1 MSEEPVVILT
11 GPRTVGKSTL
21 LAALAAEFDRPV
33 LDLDRPDARAAAAS
47 DPGFIVS
54 GPGPVLIDEFQHV
67 PEILDAIKAELN
79 MDTRPGR
86 YVLTGSTRYSVLPQ
100 AAQSLTGRAHVINVL
115 PLSQGELHGRRE
127 NFIDRLWADPARL
140 PEMPSRPVIRDEY
153 ADRIVTGGFPMI
165 LQRLT
170 ARARTSWFA
179 DYVNLVVM
187 RDVLDIARVRQREAL
202 PRLLRQFAAQTGQV
216 LNISKAGQ
224 AVGLESSTANR
235 YATLLEAAFMIQR
248 LPAWGTTLGK
258 RITAYPKVHVI
269 DSGLSGWLLGLS
281 AAKVSSRD
289 PAVLTEFGH
298 LVETFAVGEILKQVS
313 WSEEAVTA
321 AYFRT
326 QSGDEVDLVLETWDG
341 RVAGFEVKAGS
352 RVQDTDLSG
361 LRLLRDRLG
370 DRFIAGYLLNL
381 GELAYRKEERIM
393 IMPLSGL
400 WSLASS
406 KTRHEVCGYPF
417 DRAVDAL
424 ADIPMTWNNSAI
436 PADYRT
442 RPAGCSRRLSCSR
455 HPDMRDGADRPRPDP
470 PAAAPASPLRLV
482 DRRHLGRSPARAN
495 SPSPTSRTATRSAS
509 SGSPAKRPPAR
520 PAQPHGY
527 SARSAPPA
535 ARRSPLP
542 ASPPTPARSVRARQ
556 QPASTSSQITGGGRG
571 NPPHHVPAGLLPGQ
585 DDHRGRR

>member
-1 MSEEPVVILT
+1 MREEPVVILT

-47 DPGFIVS
+47 DPSFIVS

-79 MDTRPGR
+79 KDTRPGR

-100 AAQSLTGRAHVINVL
+100 AAQSLTGRAHIINVL
-115 PLSQGELHGRRE
+115 PLSQGELYGRRE
-127 NFIDRLWADPARL
+127 TFIDQLWADPARL
-140 PEMPSRPVIRDEY
+140 PEIPSHPVTRDEY
-153 ADRIVTGGFPMI
+153 VDRILAGGFPMI

-170 ARARTSWFA
+170 TRARTSWFA

-202 PRLLRQFAAQTGQV
+202 PRLLRQFAAQTGQM

-269 DSGLSGWLLGLS
+269 DSGLAGWLLGLG
-281 AAKVSSRD
+281 AAKISSRD

-298 LVETFAVGEILKQVS
+298 LVETFAVEEILKQVS
-313 WSEEAVTA
+313 WSEEVATA

-326 QSGDEVDLVLETWDG
+326 QNGDEVDLVLETWDG
-341 RVAGFEVKAGS
+341 RVVGFEVKAGS
-352 RVQDTDLSG
+352 RVQDADLSG

-370 DRFIAGYLLNL
+370 ERFIAGFLLNL

-393 IMPLSGL
+393 VMPLSGL

-406 KTRHEVCGYPF
+406 K
-417 DRAVDAL
+417 
-424 ADIPMTWNNSAI
+424 N
-436 PADYRT
+436 
-442 RPAGCSRRLSCSR
+442 
-455 HPDMRDGADRPRPDP
+455 
-470 PAAAPASPLRLV
+470 
-482 DRRHLGRSPARAN
+482 
-495 SPSPTSRTATRSAS
+495 
-509 SGSPAKRPPAR
+509 
-520 PAQPHGY
+520 
-527 SARSAPPA
+527 
-535 ARRSPLP
+535 
-542 ASPPTPARSVRARQ
+542 PARSVWLSLALRTLAAHAVTAVELGKHPRVLIHHPRASLRWRVAA
-556 QPASTSSQITGGGRG
+556 ASPKRRDMVRVARCRRAGSWRDASGRIIVLWTMVLC
-571 NPPHHVPAGLLPGQ
+571 HRAGRNMSAGCRLPW
-585 DDHRGRR
+585 RT

>member
-79 MDTRPGR
+79 TDTRPGR

-140 PEMPSRPVIRDEY
+140 PEMPSRPVTRDEY
-153 ADRIVTGGFPMI
+153 VDRIVTGGFPMI

-170 ARARTSWFA
+170 PRARTSWFA

-202 PRLLRQFAAQTGQV
+202 PRLLRQFAAQTGQM

-258 RITAYPKVHVI
+258 RIAAYPKVHVI
-269 DSGLSGWLLGLS
+269 DSGLAGWLLGLS
-281 AAKVSSRD
+281 AAKISSRD

-326 QSGDEVDLVLETWDG
+326 QGGDEVDLVLETWDG

-370 DRFIAGYLLNL
+370 ERFIAGFLLNL

-393 IMPLSGL
+393 VMPLSGL
-400 WSLASS
+400 WSLRSGRCSDHVFLQGPVHGRWRGQGPVYRIRVSRQSS
-406 KTRHEVCGYPF
+406 LRGSRSGEFRRWTGRQ
-417 DRAVDAL
+417 
-424 ADIPMTWNNSAI
+424 
-436 PADYRT
+436 PAGG
-442 RPAGCSRRLSCSR
+442 RPARS
-455 HPDMRDGADRPRPDP
+455 
-470 PAAAPASPLRLV
+470 
-482 DRRHLGRSPARAN
+482 GRESSARWF
-495 SPSPTSRTATRSAS
+495 PVRGWRW
-509 SGSPAKRPPAR
+509 
-520 PAQPHGY
+520 
-527 SARSAPPA
+527 ARSARPFRPS
-535 ARRSPLP
+535 ARR
-542 ASPPTPARSVRARQ
+542 ASGWPSF
-556 QPASTSSQITGGGRG
+556 
-571 NPPHHVPAGLLPGQ
+571 
-585 DDHRGRR
+585 RRPRRPSCRWC

>member
-1 MSEEPVVILT
+1 MKATSGLRPRRLAEVVPQRMSEEPVVILT

-79 MDTRPGR
+79 TDTRPGR

-140 PEMPSRPVIRDEY
+140 PEMPSRPVTRDEY
-153 ADRIVTGGFPMI
+153 VDRIVTGGFPMI

-202 PRLLRQFAAQTGQV
+202 PRLLRQFAAQTGQM

-258 RITAYPKVHVI
+258 RIAAYPKVHVI
-269 DSGLSGWLLGLS
+269 DSGLAGWLLGLS
-281 AAKVSSRD
+281 AAKISSRD

-341 RVAGFEVKAGS
+341 CVAGFEVKAGS

-370 DRFIAGYLLNL
+370 ERFIAGFLLNL

-393 IMPLSGL
+393 VMPLSGL
-400 WSLASS
+400 WSLASRPS
-406 KTRHEVCGYPF
+406 
-417 DRAVDAL
+417 
-424 ADIPMTWNNSAI
+424 SAQ
-436 PADYRT
+436 R
-442 RPAGCSRRLSCSR
+442 
-455 HPDMRDGADRPRPDP
+455 
-470 PAAAPASPLRLV
+470 
-482 DRRHLGRSPARAN
+482 
-495 SPSPTSRTATRSAS
+495 
-509 SGSPAKRPPAR
+509 
-520 PAQPHGY
+520 
-527 SARSAPPA
+527 SARSVSLSPA
-535 ARRSPLP
+535 LENACIRK
-542 ASPPTPARSVRARQ
+542 
-556 QPASTSSQITGGGRG
+556 
-571 NPPHHVPAGLLPGQ
+571 
-585 DDHRGRR
+585 

>member
-1 MSEEPVVILT
+1 MGEEPVVILT

-79 MDTRPGR
+79 TDTRPGR

-100 AAQSLTGRAHVINVL
+100 AAQSLTGRAHVISVL

-140 PEMPSRPVIRDEY
+140 PETPSRPVTRDEY
-153 ADRIVTGGFPMI
+153 VDRILTGGYPMI

-170 ARARTSWFA
+170 TKARTSWFA
-179 DYVNLVVM
+179 DYVDLVVM

-202 PRLLRQFAAQTGQV
+202 PRLLRQFAAQTGQM

-235 YATLLEAAFMIQR
+235 YATLLEATFMIQR

-258 RITAYPKVHVI
+258 RIAAYPKVHVI
-269 DSGLSGWLLGLS
+269 DSGLAGWLLGLS
-281 AAKVSSRD
+281 AAKISSRD

-298 LVETFAVGEILKQVS
+298 LVETFAAGEILKQVS
-313 WSEEAVTA
+313 WSEETVTA

-326 QSGDEVDLVLETWDG
+326 QDGDEVDLVLETWDG

-370 DRFIAGYLLNL
+370 ERFMAGFLLNL
-381 GELAYRKEERIM
+381 GELAYRKEEKIM
-393 IMPLSGL
+393 VMPLSGL
-400 WSLASS
+400 W
-406 KTRHEVCGYPF
+406 
-417 DRAVDAL
+417 AL
-424 ADIPMTWNNSAI
+424 AQTDIGAKCVIIVCTVDCGRAHRYLRYSSQIATDL
-436 PADYRT
+436 PASLRPVNQQVCVYSFSKHASNPSRVPLRGQPAAHPWSRT
-442 RPAGCSRRLSCSR
+442 PFRLAHRRRDGMGTLPRERLST
-455 HPDMRDGADRPRPDP
+455 ARPL
-470 PAAAPASPLRLV
+470 AAPAPSARDTPPAGPQPLRPDL
-482 DRRHLGRSPARAN
+482 
-495 SPSPTSRTATRSAS
+495 
-509 SGSPAKRPPAR
+509 
-520 PAQPHGY
+520 
-527 SARSAPPA
+527 
-535 ARRSPLP
+535 
-542 ASPPTPARSVRARQ
+542 
-556 QPASTSSQITGGGRG
+556 RG
-571 NPPHHVPAGLLPGQ
+571 
-585 DDHRGRR
+585 